1 MLPIQLRNE
10 KEIYSQAVVS
20 GVFPDVEPSNH
31 QALFKQMEHR
41 QKLGD
46 FNLMREKRR
55 QLDDYHNARAELDRQ
70 TQVMNTRLP
79 HLRGAEARMQQ
90 DQRLVDEHR
99 ERGSQMSDDL

>member
-1 MLPIQLRNE
+1 MLPFQSRNE
-10 KEIYSQAVVS
+10 KEIYRQAVLS
-20 GVFPDVEPSNH
+20 GMFPEVEPSNH
-31 QALFKQMEHR
+31 EALFKQMERR

-55 QLDDYHNARAELDRQ
+55 KFDDYYNARAELDRQ

-90 DQRLVDEHR
+90 DRRFVDEHH
-99 ERGSQMSDDL
+99 ERASQMSDDV